1 MNLTTF
7 EAQISSVIVQRG
19 RDYVS
24 HVRNLEETEPDFWQA
39 EVKGSYLY
47 DVEIEIK
54 HNTITHWSCSC
65 PYDGYVC
72 KHVVATLFNIRNTFS
87 RDPNN
92 STLFTPKFTQVQ
104 PKRLTQQ
111 ERVAQVLEQLPQEQ
125 LNRYLIELFK
135 EHRDL
140 QEQFLLRFEEHQ
152 DAHKVKKD
160 FLASFQRLVD
170 NHTDHDYMD
179 YADTRNF
186 AREAALLL
194 NTLQQS
200 KIAEI
205 VKVDI
210 YLHTIE
216 AIEEVAQCSD
226 DSNGELNGLLNDI
239 AQALDSLSDALTE
252 EQITELHQQLYAL
265 NKNLDYGLDSNFEEL
280 LHDLAVNRPHL
291 QDYMIEKLQQSLMT
305 ASPTYQQQS
314 IALKLER
321 HLIDWGREEEA
332 KQLTSKLITIPEF
345 RERHLKQLL
354 EQKNYDEAITLLT
367 EGIQLATKEKQ
378 NHIIAKWRKY
388 LITIAHE
395 TNNTELLRIELL
407 NSFQES
413 GYKLK
418 DYLELRSTY
427 EVEQWKTIK
436 NTIYDSIP
444 KHHTLQRADI
454 LQAENNISALYELVT
469 KSNSLNLLKNHAL
482 LLSATYPNEI
492 KQKYTHFITE
502 NLKYTGREVY
512 EQAAKDLKMIS
523 LFPEGSALAKQLI
536 ETFNVQ
542 YKNRPLMVKL
552 FNDLKRSL

>member
-1 MNLTTF
+1 M
-7 EAQISSVIVQRG
+7 R
-19 RDYVS
+19 
-24 HVRNLEETEPDFWQA
+24 
-39 EVKGSYLY
+39 
-47 DVEIEIK
+47 IK
-54 HNTITHWSCSC
+54 S
-65 PYDGYVC
+65 
-72 KHVVATLFNIRNTFS
+72 
-87 RDPNN
+87 
-92 STLFTPKFTQVQ
+92 
-104 PKRLTQQ
+104 KR
-111 ERVAQVLEQLPQEQ
+111 
-125 LNRYLIELFK
+125 
-135 EHRDL
+135 
-140 QEQFLLRFEEHQ
+140 
-152 DAHKVKKD
+152 

-210 YLHTIE
+210 YLHTIDT
-216 AIEEVAQCSD
+216 IEEVAQCSD

-436 NTIYDSIP
+436 TLFMTAFLSII
-444 KHHTLQRADI
+444 H
-454 LQAENNISALYELVT
+454 Y
-469 KSNSLNLLKNHAL
+469 
-482 LLSATYPNEI
+482 
-492 KQKYTHFITE
+492 
-502 NLKYTGREVY
+502 
-512 EQAAKDLKMIS
+512 
-523 LFPEGSALAKQLI
+523 
-536 ETFNVQ
+536 NVQ
-542 YKNRPLMVKL
+542 IFCKLRIISPLCM
-552 FNDLKRSL
+552 S

>member
-7 EAQISSVIVQRG
+7 EAQISSVMVQRG

-54 HNTITHWSCSC
+54 HNSINHWSCSC
-65 PYDGYVC
+65 PYDGYIC

-92 STLFTPKFTQVQ
+92 STVFTPKFTQTQ

-111 ERVAQVLEQLPQEQ
+111 ERVEQVLEQLPKEQ
-125 LNRYLIELFK
+125 LNRYLIDLFK
-135 EHRDL
+135 EYRNL

-152 DAHKVKKD
+152 DQYKVKKD

-170 NHTDHDYMD
+170 DHTDHDYMD
-179 YADTRNF
+179 YGDTRDF
-186 AREAALLL
+186 AHEASLLL
-194 NTLQQS
+194 NNLQQA
-200 KIAEI
+200 KLAET

-210 YLHTIE
+210 YLHTIQ
-216 AIEEVAQCSD
+216 AIEEVAQCSE
-226 DSNGELNGLLNDI
+226 DSNGELNGLLSDI

-265 NKNLDYGLDSNFEEL
+265 NKNLDYGLDSSFEEL
-280 LHDLAVNRPHL
+280 LQDLAVNRPHL

-305 ASPTYQQQS
+305 VAHTYQQQS

-321 HLIDWGREEEA
+321 HLINWGREEEA
-332 KQLTSKLITIPEF
+332 KKLTSKLIMIPEF
-345 RERHLKQLL
+345 RERQIKQLL
-354 EQKNYDEAITLLT
+354 EQKNHAEAITLLR
-367 EGIQLATKEKQ
+367 EGIQLAIEEKQ
-378 NHIIAKWRKY
+378 NYTIAKWRKY
-388 LITIAHE
+388 LITIAQE
-395 TNNTELLRIELL
+395 TNDTVLLRAELLH
-407 NSFQES
+407 SFQEA

-427 EVEQWKTIK
+427 AVEQWKTIK

-444 KHHTLQRADI
+444 KHHTAQRADI

-469 KSNSLNLLKNHAL
+469 KSNSLNLFKNYAL

-492 KQKYTHFITE
+492 KQKYTYFITE
-502 NLKYTGREVY
+502 NLKYTGRDIY

-523 LFPEGSALAKQLI
+523 LFPEGRDLAKQLI
-536 ETFNVQ
+536 ETFNAQ

-552 FNDLKRSL
+552 FNDLRRSL